1 MSHLHL
7 HVGLQN
13 ALSVLSEL
21 KSYLSQISLESYS
34 IESFDNCREQGL
46 VLIISDPKIHY
57 ISITNDR
64 HTDQIKV
71 TSYREIA
78 FPSNLIKEGST
89 DSEITF
95 TNAKLAADHIK
106 SLIDQFECHELFS
119 QAVN

>member
-21 KSYLSQISLESYS
+21 KHYLSQISSESYS

-46 VLIISDPKIHY
+46 VLIVSDPNIHY
-57 ISITNDR
+57 IAITNDR

-71 TSYREIA
+71 ISYREA
-78 FPSNLIKEGST
+78 SFPFNMIKEGST

-95 TNAKLAADHIK
+95 TNSKSAADHIK
-106 SLIDQFECHELFS
+106 GLIDQFECHEFFS